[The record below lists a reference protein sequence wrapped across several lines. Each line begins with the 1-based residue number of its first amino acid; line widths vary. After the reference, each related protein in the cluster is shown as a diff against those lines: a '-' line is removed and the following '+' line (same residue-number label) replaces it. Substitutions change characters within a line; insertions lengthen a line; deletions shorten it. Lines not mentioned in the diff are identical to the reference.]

1 MVKLK
6 IKINLTKGLKK
17 KLNSQKNED
26 QNRNKKKLIEG
37 WNWKEKSLYQKE
49 QKENNQKNEE

>member
-1 MVKLK
+1 
-6 IKINLTKGLKK
+6 
-17 KLNSQKNED
+17 
-26 QNRNKKKLIEG
+26 LIEG